1 MIGVGPGNALVLI
14 SADADLGHA
23 ARSVLQSNAF
33 DNGLMCAAE
42 HNWSSWHVYA
52 SA

>member
-1 MIGVGPGNALVLI
+1 VGPGNAIVLI

-23 ARSVLQSNAF
+23 ARSAVLSKAF
-33 DNGLMCAAE
+33 NNGLICGAE
-42 HNWSSWHVYA
+42 HNLVVAAVYA